1 MSRRHPSRECNWS
14 GTNPDHARRTNAPAQ
29 NDQAIEATLEALVK
43 PAVFAEIEHYHRLG
57 LRERL
62 LTLPVMTA
70 LVLSLIWRRIPGV
83 CTLQR
88 MLARERLLWCEPMS
102 VRQSSLSERL
112 LTFPAELFEG
122 VLYRVLKELPRRSA
136 ARKRPLPKPLSA
148 VAARFSH
155 LYAIDGTT
163 LEALFRKLKTLQGKP
178 EAPLA
183 GHVVGTVDLVSHLPA
198 KLFFDERA
206 SSNDKVLLPQVLD
219 WLEAGTL
226 LVFDL
231 GYFSFSFF
239 DSLREQACFFVTR
252 MREKT
257 SYTAEAVLFEG
268 PHLRETVVRL
278 GKYRSNPSRHPVRL
292 VEVLIGGHWRRYLTN
307 VLERE
312 RLSAAEV
319 VALYERRWRIE
330 RVFLE
335 VKRLL
340 GLSYL
345 WVGSLNGVR
354 LQLYATFLFYA
365 VLIDLCDE
373 VAEESGVSLERV
385 SVEMVYRSLYF
396 YVQARSQGY
405 AHGAAKYL
413 SDEAKDLG
421 ILKRKRTRLRPTAYA
436 QAAAASKVQQPIA
449 AAVARIT

>member
-1 MSRRHPSRECNWS
+1 MPRRHPSRESNWLN
-14 GTNPDHARRTNAPAQ
+14 TNPDHARRTNAPAL
-29 NDQAIEATLEALVK
+29 NDQAIETTLEALVK
-43 PAVFAEIEHYHRLG
+43 PAVFAELEHYRRLG

-88 MLARERLLWCEPMS
+88 MLARERLLWCEPMR
-102 VRQSSLSERL
+102 VRQSSLSERF

-122 VLYRVLKELPRRSA
+122 VLLRVLEELPRRSA
-136 ARKRPLPKPLSA
+136 ARKRPLPKPLST
-148 VAARFSH
+148 VAACFAH
-155 LYAIDGTT
+155 LYAVDGTT
-163 LEALFRKLKTLQGKP
+163 LEALFRKLDTLRDKP

-183 GHVVGTVDLVSHLPA
+183 GHVVGVVDLVSHLPA
-198 KLFFDERA
+198 KLFFEERA
-206 SSNDKVLLPQVLD
+206 NSNDKVLLPQVLE

-239 DSLREQACFFVTR
+239 DSLTQRSCFFVTR
-252 MREKT
+252 MRNKT
-257 SYTAEAVLFEG
+257 SYTVEAVLFSG
-268 PHLRETVVRL
+268 PRLRETVVRL
-278 GKYRSNPSRHPVRL
+278 GKYRSNPSQHALRL
-292 VEVLIGGHWRRYLTN
+292 IEVHIDGLWRRYLTN

-345 WVGSLNGVR
+345 WVGSLNGVC

-373 VAEESGVSLERV
+373 VAEASGVPLERV

-405 AHGAAKYL
+405 ASTAAKYL
-413 SDEAKDLG
+413 SDEAKELG
-421 ILKRKRTRLRPTAYA
+421 ILKRKRARLRPTAYA
-436 QAAAASKVQQPIA
+436 QAAAGEALRQ
-449 AAVARIT
+449 